1 MLRFYSFPIVLVLAS
16 VACSGITA
24 ERLNKQGNALA
35 ARGDWKGATAAF
47 AAAVK
52 ASPESAKYHYNLG
65 NGLVRLGR
73 YAAAIDEYRI
83 ALRLDPGAEDISRAL
98 EIVSRFVASSSAQQQ
113 ADLISDGLTRP

>member
-1 MLRFYSFPIVLVLAS
+1 MRAFLWIALAAL

-24 ERLNKQGNALA
+24 ERLNKEGNALA
-35 ARGDWKGATAAF
+35 SRGDWKGATAAF

-73 YAAAIDEYRI
+73 YTAAIDEYRI

-98 EIVSRFVASSSAQQQ
+98 EIVSRFVASSTAQQQ